1 MINIILMLLGMAA
14 CGFTV
19 WLAQPARR
27 ERVSVN
33 EWWALCGINFALFV
47 ANLVALVVSW

>member
-1 MINIILMLLGMAA
+1 MINILLMLLGLTA

-27 ERVSVN
+27 ERVPVSV
-33 EWWALCGINFALFV
+33 WWALCGINFALFV
-47 ANLVALVVSW
+47 ANLAAMVMSL